1 MKYRIELSK
10 KAEKSL
16 EKIDKRFKT
25 RIERVIDSLSIDPLI
40 GKPLE
45 GEYLG
50 LRSCRVW
57 PYRIIY
63 QVYRYQLLIL
73 VINIRH
79 RQSAYKD

>member
-25 RIERVIDSLSIDPLI
+25 RIESVIDALSIDPFI

-45 GEYLG
+45 GEYKG

-63 QVYRYQLLIL
+63 QIYKYELVIL

-79 RQSAYKD
+79 RQSAYKN